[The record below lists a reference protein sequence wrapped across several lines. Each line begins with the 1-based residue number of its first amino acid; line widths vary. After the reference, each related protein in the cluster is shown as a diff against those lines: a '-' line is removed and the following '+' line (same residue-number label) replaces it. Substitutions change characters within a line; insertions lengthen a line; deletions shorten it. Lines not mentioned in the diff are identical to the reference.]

1 VEDLEEDSRT
11 IRERLGRRGL
21 AALALAAIIVAS
33 GVFYMYRVTPRKMGT
48 QTDRTH
54 SLRYDEALLD
64 GFEAGRINLG
74 IWNVT
79 GAWSLSTGPRYSSS
93 YDGCYQGS
101 LCVWS
106 GTVHNRES
114 QLVLNFSVSR
124 TFVNYASLL
133 LNFSLWVDTNTNDVL
148 YVDYF
153 NNGNWN
159 VAAQYSGLLSTTEPV
174 NRTLN
179 GWFLPQLELP
189 TTTTMTRF
197 RYLTG
202 CCENLYRGVLIDEVG
217 VYMVGPGSFGKVIV
231 TGHGS
236 DSAPLSVPVSMDDGP
251 YFKTLTGNGF
261 NIGLAFLASPAKH
274 TLTVPSV
281 FSDGSESYELVSWDD
296 GSNSSS
302 RLVTVPTAGN
312 LQFTLRFVPRL

>member
-1 VEDLEEDSRT
+1 VC
-11 IRERLGRRGL
+11 G
-21 AALALAAIIVAS
+21 
-33 GVFYMYRVTPRKMGT
+33 
-48 QTDRTH
+48 Q
-54 SLRYDEALLD
+54 
-64 GFEAGRINLG
+64 
-74 IWNVT
+74 
-79 GAWSLSTGPRYSSS
+79 
-93 YDGCYQGS
+93 
-101 LCVWS
+101 
-106 GTVHNRES
+106 GTVHNRDS

-124 TFVNYASLL
+124 TFVNHTSLL

-174 NRTLN
+174 NRALN
-179 GWFLPQLELP
+179 GWLLPQLELP

-236 DSAPLSVPVSMDDGP
+236 DSAPLSVPVSMNGQIIFNTFAGSGLTSDLRSWLP
-251 YFKTLTGNGF
+251 LPKT
-261 NIGLAFLASPAKH
+261 P
-274 TLTVPSV
+274 
-281 FSDGSESYELVSWDD
+281 
-296 GSNSSS
+296 
-302 RLVTVPTAGN
+302 
-312 LQFTLRFVPRL
+312 